1 MDLDTLR
8 FGNFASLGTAIADWT
23 RVVGN
28 LETLEKNAREGLK
41 GLADK
46 ANWAGV
52 NATVSREFITKTA
65 GEFTDA
71 HTEASTI
78 RNILK
83 DTHEE
88 LVSYHEQLNEAISR
102 GLKKNLTVMDTGN
115 GSFTVTMNIHPD
127 RAARG
132 TTVPDHSEQ
141 DVTELR
147 DDVQRILGRAT
158 HSDETASEALRAIV
172 EQAEYGFSGAS
183 YGDRDSATKALEDAE
198 KYANLIKNKGDSM
211 SPQEFDELNRN
222 LAGYK
227 NDPLFQ
233 ERFATT
239 LGPKGTL
246 DFWADLSDPS
256 DGGDL
261 QRARLDQLGE
271 FQKNLSLTLAGATQ
285 SDSPAMRHWEDD
297 MVQLGDDRIQTRG
310 TQVYGF
316 QLMSNL
322 MRVGDYN
329 DSFLNKYGDALVS
342 TEKKMK
348 LPDHFW
354 NGGVGGPAMP
364 KMNFMGDEFGRDPMT
379 GFMTALSN
387 SPDAA
392 TDFFNRTD
400 PQDNAEWVLKDRP
413 TFDDTP
419 LNSNDGN
426 HSRDATGNALVA
438 AATGV
443 NPNDPHAVPVEHTAE
458 NRHVLDR
465 SLKIISGVGDDFA
478 PEMRDDMAKVLVNY
492 GDEVN
497 HTASS
502 LADDHGDPRQLDRHQ
517 LLEVTKQV
525 SRDQNA
531 YGILNDGLNREMVRD
546 IYADHPSDPK
556 ETLLRA
562 GHTVGFLEEA
572 RYEALKTDKHDP
584 SWDAKWLYHGF
595 GGAVNFI
602 PVVGD
607 AAQRGV
613 DALAYQWQ
621 LDEQARINEETARQN
636 GEVFT
641 ARENQLQKLAD
652 LWMDANPN
660 HGNNN
665 RYTITSEINGAAF
678 DGNGRA
684 QGLAGDQ

>member
-8 FGNFASLGTAIADWT
+8 FGRFETLGTAVADWAK
-23 RVVGN
+23 VVSH
-28 LETLEKNAREGLK
+28 LETLEKDARDGLK
-41 GLADK
+41 GAAEKADWK
-46 ANWAGV
+46 GV
-52 NATVSREFITKTA
+52 NATVTREFITKTA
-65 GEFTDA
+65 DEFADA
-71 HTEASTI
+71 HAEASSI
-78 RNILK
+78 HNILK
-83 DTHEE
+83 DTHDE
-88 LVSYHEQLNEAISR
+88 LVGYRNQLNQAISD

-127 RAARG
+127 RAAKG
-132 TTVPDHSEQ
+132 TSVPEHSQQ
-141 DVTELR
+141 DVDHLR
-147 DDVQRILGRAT
+147 DEVQRILKAAT
-158 HSDETASEALRAIV
+158 ESDNSADQALRV
-172 EQAEYGFSGAS
+172 LVDQTEYGFSGAT
-183 YGDRDSATKALEDAE
+183 YQDRDSAAE
-198 KYANLIKNKGDSM
+198 PVEEAERLANLLKNKGDSM
-211 SPQEFDELNRN
+211 SPEEFDELNRS
-222 LAGYK
+222 LAKYR

-233 ERFATT
+233 EKFATT
-239 LGPKGTL
+239 LGPRGTL

-261 QRARLDQLGE
+261 QRARHDQLGE
-271 FQKNLSLTLAGATQ
+271 LQKNLGLVLAGATR
-285 SDSPAMRHWEDD
+285 SDSPAMRQWEDQ

-322 MRVGDYN
+322 MRVGDY
-329 DSFLNKYGDALVS
+329 DDQFLNKYGNALVA
-342 TEKKMK
+342 TEKKMR

-354 NGGVGGPAMP
+354 NGGVPPMP
-364 KMNFMGDEFGRDPMT
+364 KMNFIGDDFGRDPMT
-379 GFMTALSN
+379 GLMTGLSN
-387 SPDAA
+387 SPKAA
-392 TDFFNRTD
+392 TDFFNTTQ
-400 PQDNAEWVLKDRP
+400 PQDNAEWVLKQRP
-413 TFDDTP
+413 VFDDTP
-419 LNSNDGN
+419 LDDHDGN
-426 HSRDATGNALVA
+426 QSREATGKALLA

-443 NPNDPHAVPVEHTAE
+443 NPNDPHAVPVEHTAD

-465 SLKIISGVGDDFA
+465 SLKYLSEAGDDMPSEF
-478 PEMRDDMAKVLVNY
+478 RDDMATTLVNW
-492 GDEVN
+492 GDEVHN
-497 HTASS
+497 TASS
-502 LADDHGDPRQLDRHQ
+502 LADDPSDPRQLDRHQ
-517 LLEVTKQV
+517 LLEVAKQV
-525 SRDQNA
+525 SRDQHA

-546 IYADHPSDPK
+546 IYNDHPSDPK

-572 RYEALKTDKHDP
+572 RYQALKTDKHDP

-621 LDEQARINEETARQN
+621 LDEQNRINEEVARQN

-652 LWMDANPN
+652 LWADANPDH
-660 HGNNN
+660 HGNN
-665 RYTITSEINGAAF
+665 RYTLTSEINGAAF
-678 DGNGRA
+678 DGNSRA